1 MLNQEQLAFLA
12 EILPCWKAM
21 DREHQRLLERTMTER
36 SVKRGEYLY
45 QGDRDCTGV
54 FWMRYGQARVFLI
67 SGTEKQITLYRLLE
81 RDSCFLS
88 ASCVIKNIN
97 FDVFIQAEKDCR
109 ILLLSANVYQ
119 DLMEKSFPLATYCN
133 QILAS
138 RFSDVMWVMEQTIFT
153 SLDRRLALFLLEQKA
168 IDESSDLHITHEAI
182 SNHLGTARE
191 VVTRMLKYFQE
202 EGLVSLSRGAIEILD
217 EKRLKELAYAA

>member
-67 SGTEKQITLYRLLE
+67 SGKADHPLPALGAGQLL
-81 RDSCFLS
+81 S
-88 ASCVIKNIN
+88 V
-97 FDVFIQAEKDCR
+97 R
-109 ILLLSANVYQ
+109 ILRHQKYQ
-119 DLMEKSFPLATYCN
+119 F
-133 QILAS
+133 
-138 RFSDVMWVMEQTIFT
+138 
-153 SLDRRLALFLLEQKA
+153 
-168 IDESSDLHITHEAI
+168 
-182 SNHLGTARE
+182 
-191 VVTRMLKYFQE
+191 
-202 EGLVSLSRGAIEILD
+202 
-217 EKRLKELAYAA
+217 

>member
-67 SGTEKQITLYRLLE
+67 SGTEKQILKHP
-81 RDSCFLS
+81 
-88 ASCVIKNIN
+88 ASSKIS
-97 FDVFIQAEKDCR
+97 
-109 ILLLSANVYQ
+109 IL
-119 DLMEKSFPLATYCN
+119 TYSSKRKRTAGSYCC
-133 QILAS
+133 L
-138 RFSDVMWVMEQTIFT
+138 RTFT
-153 SLDRRLALFLLEQKA
+153 K
-168 IDESSDLHITHEAI
+168 I
-182 SNHLGTARE
+182 
-191 VVTRMLKYFQE
+191 
-202 EGLVSLSRGAIEILD
+202 
-217 EKRLKELAYAA
+217 

>member
-12 EILPCWKAM
+12 EVLPCWKELN
-21 DREHQRLLERTMTER
+21 REHQKVLERTVTEQ
-36 SVKRGEYLY
+36 SVRKGEYLY
-45 QGDRDCTGV
+45 RGDRDCTGV
-54 FWMRYGQARVFLI
+54 FWIRQGQARVFLI

-109 ILLLSANVYQ
+109 ILLLPANTYQ
-119 DLMEKSFPLATYCN
+119 ELMEKSFPLATYCN

-138 RFSDVMWVMEQTIFT
+138 RFSDVMWVMEQTVFT
-153 SLDRRLALFLLEQKA
+153 SFDRRLALFLLEQKS
-168 IDESSDLHITHEAI
+168 IDESVNLQITHEAI

-202 EGLVSLSRGAIEILD
+202 EGLVSLSRGTIEIVD
-217 EKRLKELAYAA
+217 EKRLKNLAYSI

>member
-109 ILLLSANVYQ
+109 ILLLPANVLPRSNGKILSLGHLLQSNFSVSIFRCDVGYGANNIYQ
-119 DLMEKSFPLATYCN
+119 P
-133 QILAS
+133 
-138 RFSDVMWVMEQTIFT
+138 
-153 SLDRRLALFLLEQKA
+153 
-168 IDESSDLHITHEAI
+168 
-182 SNHLGTARE
+182 GP
-191 VVTRMLKYFQE
+191 
-202 EGLVSLSRGAIEILD
+202 
-217 EKRLKELAYAA
+217 

>member
-54 FWMRYGQARVFLI
+54 FWLRYGQARVFLI

-109 ILLLSANVYQ
+109 ILSRSNGKILSLGHLLQSNFSVSIFRCDVGYGANNIYQ
-119 DLMEKSFPLATYCN
+119 P
-133 QILAS
+133 
-138 RFSDVMWVMEQTIFT
+138 
-153 SLDRRLALFLLEQKA
+153 
-168 IDESSDLHITHEAI
+168 
-182 SNHLGTARE
+182 GP
-191 VVTRMLKYFQE
+191 
-202 EGLVSLSRGAIEILD
+202 
-217 EKRLKELAYAA
+217 

>member
-81 RDSCFLS
+81 LIAACERLPRSHGKILS
-88 ASCVIKNIN
+88 LGHLLQSNFSVSIFRCDVGYGANNI
-97 FDVFIQAEKDCR
+97 
-109 ILLLSANVYQ
+109 YQ
-119 DLMEKSFPLATYCN
+119 P
-133 QILAS
+133 
-138 RFSDVMWVMEQTIFT
+138 
-153 SLDRRLALFLLEQKA
+153 
-168 IDESSDLHITHEAI
+168 
-182 SNHLGTARE
+182 GP
-191 VVTRMLKYFQE
+191 
-202 EGLVSLSRGAIEILD
+202 
-217 EKRLKELAYAA
+217 

>member
-81 RDSCFLS
+81 RDNCFLS
-88 ASCVIKNIN
+88 ASCN
-97 FDVFIQAEKDCR
+97 
-109 ILLLSANVYQ
+109 
-119 DLMEKSFPLATYCN
+119 
-133 QILAS
+133 
-138 RFSDVMWVMEQTIFT
+138 
-153 SLDRRLALFLLEQKA
+153 
-168 IDESSDLHITHEAI
+168 
-182 SNHLGTARE
+182 
-191 VVTRMLKYFQE
+191 
-202 EGLVSLSRGAIEILD
+202 
-217 EKRLKELAYAA
+217 